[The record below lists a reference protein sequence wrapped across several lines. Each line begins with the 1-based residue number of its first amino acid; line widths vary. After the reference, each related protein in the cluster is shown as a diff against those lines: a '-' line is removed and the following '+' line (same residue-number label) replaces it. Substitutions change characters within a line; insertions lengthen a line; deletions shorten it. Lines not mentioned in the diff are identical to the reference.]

1 MSANFKAYLMLTLC
15 AFFWSGNFIVGKF
28 ATLYEVPPL
37 TLNFFRW
44 LIVWI
49 ILIPFTFKDIFL
61 NIKIIKEKFYSILL
75 MSITSISIFN
85 SIVYYSLNFT
95 QVLNGA
101 LMISTIPVLIIFISF
116 IFRVEKINL
125 NQFLGLIL
133 SITGVVIIITQLE
146 FSRLIHLD
154 LNKGDL
160 WLLVAMLSWAIYST
174 MLKTHKTGLNYLT
187 FISVI
192 VTLGLIFLF
201 PQFLFEFN
209 NQELIKFNF
218 AFFLIISYVVLFAGL
233 GAYIFWNKAVLI
245 VGPSRAGI
253 FLHLMPVF
261 SSFMAIFLLNEKFM
275 NFHIFGAIAII
286 LGIYL
291 SSKKTSLS

>member
-1 MSANFKAYLMLTLC
+1 MLTLC

-28 ATLYEVPPL
+28 ATFYEVPPL

-49 ILIPFTFKDIFL
+49 ILIPFTAKDIL
-61 NIKIIKEKFYSILL
+61 INIKIIKEKFYPILL

-85 SIVYYSLNFT
+85 SVVYYSLNFT
-95 QVLNGA
+95 QVLNGG

-125 NQFLGLIL
+125 NQVLGLTL

-146 FSRLIHLD
+146 FSKLIHLD

-160 WLLVAMLSWAIYST
+160 WLLIAMLSWAIYST

-192 VTLGLIFLF
+192 VTLGLTFLF
-201 PQFLFEFN
+201 PQFLFELKN
-209 NQELIKFNF
+209 EELIKLNF

>member
-1 MSANFKAYLMLTLC
+1 MNVNFKAYLMLTLC

-49 ILIPFTFKDIFL
+49 ILIPFTIKDIL
-61 NIKIIKEKFYSILL
+61 TNIKIIKEKFYSILL

-85 SIVYYSLNFT
+85 SVVYYSLNFT

-125 NQFLGLIL
+125 NQVLGLIL
-133 SITGVVIIITQLE
+133 SIAGVVIIITQLE
-146 FSRLIHLD
+146 FLRLIHLD

-218 AFFLIISYVVLFAGL
+218 AFILIISYVVLFAGL

-275 NFHIFGAIAII
+275 NFHIFGAIAIV

>member
-1 MSANFKAYLMLTLC
+1 MLTLC

-44 LIVWI
+44 LIVGI
-49 ILIPFTFKDIFL
+49 ILIPFTLKDIFL
-61 NIKIIKEKFYSILL
+61 NIKTIKEKFYSILL
-75 MSITSISIFN
+75 MSVTSISIFN

-101 LMISTIPVLIIFISF
+101 LMISTIPVLIIFISY

-125 NQFLGLIL
+125 NQVFGLIL
-133 SITGVVIIITQLE
+133 SIIGVISIITQLE
-146 FSRLIHLD
+146 FSRLIRLD

-192 VTLGLIFLF
+192 VILGLIFLL

-245 VGPSRAGI
+245 VGPSRSGI

-261 SSFMAIFLLNEKFM
+261 SSFMAIFLFNEKFM
-275 NFHIFGAIAII
+275 NFHIFGTIVII
-286 LGIYL
+286 SGIFL

>member
-1 MSANFKAYLMLTLC
+1 MNANLKAYLMLTLC

-28 ATLYEVPPL
+28 ASLYEVPPL
-37 TLNFFRW
+37 TLNFFRF
-44 LIVWI
+44 
-49 ILIPFTFKDIFL
+49 LIPFTAKDIL
-61 NIKIIKEKFYSILL
+61 INIKIIKEKFYSILL

-85 SIVYYSLNFT
+85 SVVYYSLNFT

-125 NQFLGLIL
+125 NQVLGLIL

-192 VTLGLIFLF
+192 VTLGLIFLL
-201 PQFLFEFN
+201 PQFLFELN
-209 NQELIKFNF
+209 NQKLIKFNF
-218 AFFLIISYVVLFAGL
+218 TFILIISYVVLFAGL

-261 SSFMAIFLLNEKFM
+261 SSLMAIFLLNEKFM

>member
-1 MSANFKAYLMLTLC
+1 M
-15 AFFWSGNFIVGKF
+15 
-28 ATLYEVPPL
+28 
-37 TLNFFRW
+37 
-44 LIVWI
+44 
-49 ILIPFTFKDIFL
+49 
-61 NIKIIKEKFYSILL
+61 KEILL

-85 SIVYYSLNFT
+85 SVVYYSLNFT

-101 LMISTIPVLIIFISF
+101 LMISTIPVLIIFLSF

-125 NQFLGLIL
+125 NQVFGLIF
-133 SITGVVIIITQLE
+133 SIIGVLMIITHLE

-192 VTLGLIFLF
+192 VTLGLFFLF
-201 PQFLFEFN
+201 PQFLI
-209 NQELIKFNF
+209 ELNSHETIKINF
-218 AFFLIISYVVLFAGL
+218 ASIVIISYVVLFAGL

-261 SSFMAIFLLNEKFM
+261 SSFMAIFLLNEKLM

>member
-1 MSANFKAYLMLTLC
+1 MLTLC

-49 ILIPFTFKDIFL
+49 ILIPFTAKDIFI
-61 NIKIIKEKFYSILL
+61 NIKIIKEKFCSILL

-85 SIVYYSLNFT
+85 SVVYYSLNFT

-125 NQFLGLIL
+125 NQVLGLIL
-133 SITGVVIIITQLE
+133 SITGVVIIITQFE

-201 PQFLFEFN
+201 PQFLFELN
-209 NQELIKFNF
+209 NHELIKFNF

-275 NFHIFGAIAII
+275 NFHIFGAITIV